1 MKKIKSIKDFKNREL
16 LKEYT
21 EKKVAS
27 SIDHYA
33 TIDSFSML
41 IMLCKQFEIN
51 FEAWLDQEDD
61 DKLSGV
67 GIGSV
72 LLEQYL
78 EGKVLLAKIQKDLK
92 SLNILE

>member
-21 EKKVAS
+21 EKKVAN
-27 SIDHYA
+27 SIDYYA

-61 DKLSGV
+61 DKLSGA
-67 GIGSV
+67 GIGSI

-92 SLNILE
+92 NLNILE